1 MSDEHEQSIKDA
13 VISAFEV
20 CLEAQL
26 RSVRTLKRERISS
39 KPRPR
44 MSKSHPAMSYDIL
57 HRTPVTRS
65 RRRFISTSSMACDFS
80 RRPHYSPCTG
90 KEHPPHVES
99 PCGLPR
105 SPWSKNRGKKPR
117 KKTIA
122 ATRNR
127 YGKTIFPIMR
137 LRCSARSQ
145 SPG

>member
-57 HRTPVTRS
+57 RESGQPLHITDLIERI
-65 RRRFISTSSMACDFS
+65 RRRFDISIDRESFVSSLTKKVL
-80 RRPHYSPCTG
+80 RRDRFTRVAKNTFG
-90 KEHPPHVES
+90 LVE
-99 PCGLPR
+99 
-105 SPWSKNRGKKPR
+105 WEENV
-117 KKTIA
+117 
-122 ATRNR
+122 
-127 YGKTIFPIMR
+127 
-137 LRCSARSQ
+137 
-145 SPG
+145 